1 MVKDLKAFTTD
12 ISRSK
17 TLLKIKQRKR
27 QKSL

>member
-17 TLLKIKQRKR
+17 TLLKIKQRKN
-27 QKSL
+27 KIIL